1 MKIFCSPDYWAA
13 GYEFDSTRKARWL
26 VESLEGDPLPGV
38 ELSPPPLL
46 AEGEVAAMHDPAYVA
61 AIRTGE
67 PRELAETNCFTW
79 DPGVWSMVIA
89 HTSGVVAAARQAI
102 LDGAAGTFSTGCHH
116 ARREHGKGF
125 CTFNGLAIAA
135 RAIAAETSRPIVIV
149 DLDAHCGGGTAS
161 MVRDHPAIWQVDVST
176 SNFDLYGD
184 SARCEADIV
193 GDAAAYL
200 PKIAER
206 LRKLD
211 TEAVDFSLCL
221 YFAGMDPHEG
231 CSFGGRAGIT
241 ADVLAERERLVFEWA
256 ASRRL
261 PVAFALGG
269 GYAGP
274 ALSRESLVGLH
285 RLTMAAA
292 AGHRVGPG

>member
-1 MKIFCSPDYWAA
+1 
-13 GYEFDSTRKARWL
+13 
-26 VESLEGDPLPGV
+26 
-38 ELSPPPLL
+38 
-46 AEGEVAAMHDPAYVA
+46 
-61 AIRTGE
+61 
-67 PRELAETNCFTW
+67 
-79 DPGVWSMVIA
+79 
-89 HTSGVVAAARQAI
+89 
-102 LDGAAGTFSTGCHH
+102 
-116 ARREHGKGF
+116 
-125 CTFNGLAIAA
+125 
-135 RAIAAETSRPIVIV
+135 
-149 DLDAHCGGGTAS
+149 

-184 SARCEADIV
+184 SARCEADVV
-193 GDAAAYL
+193 GAAAGYL
-200 PKIAER
+200 PKVAER

-211 TEAVDFSLCL
+211 TAGVDFALCL

-241 ADVLAERERLVFEWA
+241 ANVLAERERLVFEWA

-285 RLTMAAA
+285 RLTAAAA